1 LPLNVGLNESMKNEE
16 DHLQRNEAKWD
27 KWAKSFDDESTI
39 NNYLRNAQE
48 KLVSL
53 LDIKENVH
61 FLDVGCGTGW
71 AVGLVAKRVD
81 DKGLFYGIDL
91 SSNMIEKATK
101 NFQGKENFH
110 FIQANAGDIPLET
123 DFFDII
129 ICTNSFHH
137 YPNPEKALREMA
149 RLLKNGGRLYILD
162 MSADNWFVRVV
173 INRII
178 KKLQPE
184 YVCLYSSKQFQ
195 RLFEQTGLRYLSS
208 RKITLTQRAHIG
220 EK

>member
-1 LPLNVGLNESMKNEE
+1 MPFNTGLNESMKNEE
-16 DHLQRNEAKWD
+16 NHLRLNEAKWD
-27 KWAKSFDDESTI
+27 KWAESFDDESTI

-53 LDIKENVH
+53 LDVKKNVH

-71 AVGLVAKRVD
+71 AVGLVAKKMD
-81 DKGLFYGIDL
+81 DKGLFFGVDL
-91 SSNMIEKATK
+91 SSKMIEKATK

-110 FIQANAGDIPLET
+110 FIQSNAEDIPLDT

-137 YPNPEKALREMA
+137 YLNPEKALHEMA

-162 MSADNWFVRVV
+162 MSANNWFIQVV

-178 KKLQPE
+178 KKFQPE
-184 YVCLYSSKQFQ
+184 FVRLYSSKQLQ
-195 RLFEQTGLRYLSS
+195 WLFEQAGLRYVSS
-208 RKITLTQRAHIG
+208 KKITLTQRAHIG